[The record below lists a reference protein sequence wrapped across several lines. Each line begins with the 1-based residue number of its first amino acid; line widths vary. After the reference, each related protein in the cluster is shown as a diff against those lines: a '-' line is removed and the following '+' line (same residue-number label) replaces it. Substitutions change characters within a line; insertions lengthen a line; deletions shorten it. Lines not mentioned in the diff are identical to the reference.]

1 MENVVNIL
9 NDIVINDYNIDK
21 EMEKTIKKWVMGCNG
36 AYEIFEKVKSDSI
49 NFMEDNKLPLKSYE
63 YLKAINIL
71 YKYLYLDTYTGRNNY
86 KVDDGYEGFVLC
98 NMSINTILSDKLNSL
113 SLLYNRRIASK
124 MVGERMILTNYM
136 ENKESLYHILEPN
149 FAFFRSDYFSATSLM
164 NFSEI
169 VSDLQK
175 DYTKVAAMTSDTSY
189 IICINGISSDDLF
202 NYQYILGTIN
212 IGAKYVTYESG
223 KKSENIYAFQKGPE
237 SIFTTLSC
245 MDRLKCEYDSVDI
258 YMVNYLSYETRK
270 LHLDKKDC
278 KGFIRYNKKSNTIKN
293 INNYLSKSVA
303 YENDIDNIK
312 SLITG
317 LPNSIIE
324 RYYKNILGRKDM
336 CSTTELI
343 DNLIYIYGKLYMY
356 SIPLA
361 SSIKDVVSDN
371 QIAVLRVHQIV
382 GLMIAD
388 LLLNKNNNNLI
399 HIINNPRKYED
410 ELTRYFVDKSFDI
423 SNLEDKYNYISS
435 LLNNLVDVHKFYE
448 IIDVLD
454 LILLLPALR
463 VFTKLGEN
471 K

>member
-1 MENVVNIL
+1 MENIMNVL
-9 NDIVINDYNIDK
+9 NDIVMNDYNIDK
-21 EMEKTIKKWVMGCNG
+21 EIEKSIKKWKKGCKND
-36 AYEIFEKVKSDSI
+36 YDIFIKVKSDAI

-71 YKYLYLDTYTGRNNY
+71 YKYLDLYKYTSRDTG
-86 KVDDGYEGFVLC
+86 KIDDGGEGLVLC
-98 NMSINTILSDKLNSL
+98 NISINTILSNKINLL
-113 SLLYNRRIASK
+113 SVLYIRRIASD
-124 MVGERMILTNYM
+124 MVGNLMILGNNM
-136 ENKESLYHILEPN
+136 QNKEPLYNILEPN
-149 FAFFRSDYFSATSLM
+149 YAFFKSDYQSVFGLI
-164 NFSEI
+164 NFNGMI
-169 VSDLQK
+169 SDIQK
-175 DYTKVAAMTSDTSY
+175 YYTKVATMTSDTSY

-212 IGAKYVTYESG
+212 VGVKY
-223 KKSENIYAFQKGPE
+223 KSDKDNVNIYAFQKGPE

-245 MDRLKCEYDSVDI
+245 MDKLKCKYDSVDI
-258 YMVNYLSYETRK
+258 YMVNYLAYECRK

-278 KGFIRYNKKSNTIKN
+278 RGFIRYNKKSNTIRN

-303 YENDIDNIK
+303 YENDIDDIK

-324 RYYKNILGRKDM
+324 RYYKNILGRKDI
-336 CSTTELI
+336 CSVNELI

-361 SSIKDVVSDN
+361 SSIKDVVPDTQSV
-371 QIAVLRVHQIV
+371 ILRVHQIV
-382 GLMIAD
+382 GLMITD

-399 HIINNPRKYED
+399 HIINNPYKYED

-423 SNLEDKYNYISS
+423 SNLDNKYNYISS
-435 LLNNLVDVHKFYE
+435 LLNDLLKVHKFTE
-448 IIDVLD
+448 VIDVLD
-454 LILLLPALR
+454 LILILPALR